1 MFFIACLVFA
11 SWYFYKKKNYN
22 LTIIINTLCLYGL
35 MEDFLI
41 SSVVNPFL
49 LFVAFAIYD
58 AAGLNRKQSGEV
70 IRLE

>member
-1 MFFIACLVFA
+1 
-11 SWYFYKKKNYN
+11 
-22 LTIIINTLCLYGL
+22 

-41 SSVVNPFL
+41 SSVMNPFL

>member
-1 MFFIACLVFA
+1 MDRRCWI
-11 SWYFYKKKNYN
+11 
-22 LTIIINTLCLYGL
+22 LYMICR
-35 MEDFLI
+35 MEISHRLSRLFLI
-41 SSVVNPFL
+41 SSVMNPFL